1 MSKLKQRTLSAA
13 LFAPIVLGSIYFSD
27 WTFQGLWLFVSIVC
41 AYELS
46 SILDHKYG
54 KSSGF
59 STLLKTTIP
68 AIIFFAGI
76 MYLNDYLS
84 LNALLSTILICI
96 LIIFIHGTFADVK
109 NPIKN
114 IFAPVVT
121 ITYVSIPLVLL
132 ADLVG
137 INGTYNN
144 LFAIGLIL
152 LIWANDTGA
161 YFVGSRLGKRKLAPE
176 VSPNKTWEGFF
187 GGLVLSIAVA
197 LLLASVLEFDRLTWG
212 LLGLSAGVF
221 GTLGDLFESSL
232 KRYTG
237 VKDSGNIMPGHG
249 GLLDRFDGFFFLI
262 PVAWIIQQLV

>member
-1 MSKLKQRTLSAA
+1 MSKLKQRTISAA

-46 SILDHKYG
+46 NMIDKKYGSSLTGSVFLKTAIPSSFFFIGLLYLNQYIDLDSILV
-54 KSSGF
+54 F
-59 STLLKTTIP
+59 TVVATMTV
-68 AIIFFAGI
+68 
-76 MYLNDYLS
+76 
-84 LNALLSTILICI
+84 
-96 LIIFIHGTFADVK
+96 FIHGTFADVK
-109 NPIKN
+109 NPVKN
-114 IFAPVVT
+114 ILAPL
-121 ITYVSIPLVLL
+121 ISMAYVSIPLLML
-132 ADLVG
+132 ADLAD

-144 LFAIGLIL
+144 LLAIGLIF

-161 YFVGSRLGKRKLAPE
+161 YFVGSKFGKHKLAE
-176 VSPNKTWEGFF
+176 AVSPNKTWEGFF
-187 GGLVLSIAVA
+187 GGLILSTLV
-197 LLLASVLEFDRLTWG
+197 G
-212 LLGLSAGVF
+212 LLVAKICDFDLVNWGIFGAAAGIF

-262 PVAWIIQQLV
+262 PIIWIIETFI